1 MMIPRFIYMDPRVRF
16 EGDMKDGFDVA
27 KDALMDRMR
36 FPAVL
41 IYSHTQRVAV
51 DILYICVHI
60 KKRKKRRMTMGAG
73 AKHTAMKTK
82 SLPMR
87 DEKRA
92 RDSLL

>member
-1 MMIPRFIYMDPRVRF
+1 MMIPRFIYKGPRVRF

-27 KDALMDRMR
+27 MDALMDRMR

-60 KKRKKRRMTMGAG
+60 KKKE
-73 AKHTAMKTK
+73 KTK
-82 SLPMR
+82 NDDGSR
-87 DEKRA
+87 GKTHGHENKIVADA
-92 RDSLL
+92 R